1 MPVSAP
7 TTGLHAEAS
16 TMTQAEQD
24 ALYASCW
31 PERATTEA
39 PDPLYD
45 ALFGKDS

>member
-1 MPVSAP
+1 
-7 TTGLHAEAS
+7 
-16 TMTQAEQD
+16 MTPAEQG

-39 PDPLYD
+39 SDPLYD